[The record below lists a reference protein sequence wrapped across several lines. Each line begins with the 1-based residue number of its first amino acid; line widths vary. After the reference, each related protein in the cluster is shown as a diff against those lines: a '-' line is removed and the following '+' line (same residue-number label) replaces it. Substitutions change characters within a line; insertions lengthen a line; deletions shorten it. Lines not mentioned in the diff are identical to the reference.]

1 MIWALFA
8 FLALIYSVL
17 IYNRL
22 IFSRN
27 IAGTAWASIDINIKL
42 RNDLIPLIVSIVKQY
57 SSYEK
62 NTFKELA
69 ELRASLESS
78 DSIKKKALI
87 NQKITESMNNF
98 FMVAENYPKLMAN
111 KSFLRLQ
118 NELSTL
124 ESNIAF
130 KRQFYNDAVF
140 KYNNFL
146 MSFPS
151 SIVAKIFGFKV
162 KESFSNDS
170 KYLGVKL

>member
-1 MIWALFA
+1 MIWALFVL
-8 FLALIYSVL
+8 LALIYSIL

-22 IFSRN
+22 VFSRN
-27 IAGTAWASIDINIKL
+27 IASTAWVSIDINIKL

-62 NTFKELA
+62 NTLKELA
-69 ELRASLESS
+69 ELRANLESS
-78 DSIKKKALI
+78 DSVKKKALI

-98 FMVAENYPKLMAN
+98 FIVAENYPKLMAN

-140 KYNNFL
+140 KYNTII

-162 KESFSNDS
+162 KESFSDDS